1 VLKRILDVFEDR
13 ILPASRSDDPE
24 AAERGHRLATA
35 ALMMEISRAD
45 EDVSPEER
53 ARVHQLIRDTFELTE
68 AETAELVELAEE
80 EAEGAVSL
88 YQFTTLVNDHF
99 APEEKESVVEL
110 LWRVAYA
117 DGVLDPYEEHL
128 IRRIADLIH
137 ASHSS
142 FIRAKHRVLE
152 ERGD

>member
-1 VLKRILDVFEDR
+1 MLRRILDAFEER
-13 ILPASRSDDPE
+13 IQSARQSDDPE
-24 AAERGHRLATA
+24 THDRGYRLATA
-35 ALMMEISRAD
+35 ALMMEVSRAD
-45 EDVSPEER
+45 DDVSSEER
-53 ARVHQLIRDTFELTE
+53 HRVLQLIRDTFHLDAGETE
-68 AETAELVELAEE
+68 DLVALAEE
-80 EAEGAVSL
+80 EAESAVSL
-88 YQFTTLVNDHF
+88 YQFTSLVNDHF

-152 ERGD
+152 ERGS